1 MVSHCF
7 SAFFAPAPPPSF
19 HAYDTYHTRL
29 PYYITTVLP
38 YYITTVLPHPPRP
51 PMSRRRKSRYPERID
66 GVKITGLADK
76 GFCVGK
82 TPEGMTVFV
91 EKVAPG
97 DVVNVRPFRKKKKLL
112 FAAPI
117 EFVELSKRRV
127 EPFCPH
133 FGVCGGCKWQ
143 HFSYAGQLE
152 EKERLVHDALTR
164 IGKVEVGSWE
174 PILGSERIEYYRNK
188 LEFGCANRRWLTADE
203 VGTDISNEV
212 DVIGFHKAGAYDK
225 LIQIE
230 ECHLQHGPSNELRNG
245 LRALA
250 TELGV
255 PFFDMRERHGLLR
268 QLMVR
273 TTTTGECMLVIAFFQ
288 DDQETITRFL
298 DTALKRYGDKITSL
312 YYCINPK
319 INEYMMDL
327 EMVRYAGQ
335 DYVTERLGHVSFR
348 IGPKSFFQTNTE
360 QAERLYEI
368 TRDFAGLTGTENVY
382 DLYCGIGSIGLFIA
396 DRCAHVVGVEE
407 IAAAIDDAR
416 VNAELNGVTNATF
429 YAGQVRDILTPAFA
443 AQHGRPDVLITD
455 PPRAGMHP
463 KVIDLL
469 LELAAP
475 RIVYVSCNP
484 ATQARD
490 LATLSEKYVVERS
503 RPVDMFPH
511 TSHVENVVSLT
522 LRNLVYN

>member
-1 MVSHCF
+1 M
-7 SAFFAPAPPPSF
+7 A
-19 HAYDTYHTRL
+19 
-29 PYYITTVLP
+29 
-38 YYITTVLPHPPRP
+38 
-51 PMSRRRKSRYPERID
+51 RRKSRLPQRIEN
-66 GVKITGLADK
+66 VRITGLADK

-117 EFVELSKRRV
+117 DFIELSEQRV

-143 HFSYAGQLE
+143 HYAYAGQLE
-152 EKERLVHDALTR
+152 EKQRMVHDAMTR
-164 IGKVEVGSWE
+164 IGKVEVERWE
-174 PILGSERIEYYRNK
+174 PILGSEQIEYYRNK
-188 LEFGCANRRWLTADE
+188 LEFGCANRRWLTTEE
-203 VGTDISNEV
+203 VGTDITNEEA
-212 DVIGFHKAGAYDK
+212 VIGFHRAGAYDK

-230 ECHLQHGPSNELRNG
+230 DCHLQHGPSNELRNG

-268 QLMVR
+268 QMMVR
-273 TTTTGECMLVIAFFQ
+273 TTTTDECMLVIAFYEN
-288 DDQETITRFL
+288 DRESITRLL
-298 DTALKRYGDKITSL
+298 DAALERFGEKITSL
-312 YYCINPK
+312 FYCINPK

-327 EMVRYAGQ
+327 EMVHYAGQ
-335 DYVTERLGHVSFR
+335 DYVTERLGHVKFR
-348 IGPKSFFQTNTE
+348 IGPKSFFQTNTA
-360 QAERLYEI
+360 QAERLYDI
-368 TRDFAGLTGTENVY
+368 TRDFAGLTGTEIVY
-382 DLYCGIGSIGLFIA
+382 DLYCGIGSIGLYLA
-396 DRCAHVVGVEE
+396 DRCGHVVGVEE

-416 VNAELNGVTNATF
+416 VNAELNGITNTSF
-429 YAGQVRDILTPAFA
+429 HVGQIRDILSADFA
-443 AQHGRPDVLITD
+443 ATHGRPDVLITD

-463 KVIDLL
+463 KVIGLL
-469 LELAAP
+469 LELAPP

-490 LATLSEKYVVERS
+490 LSLLSAKYVVNRAK
-503 RPVDMFPH
+503 PVDMFPH
-511 TSHVENVVSLT
+511 TSHVENVVSLS
-522 LRNLVYN
+522 LRNFDVN